1 MRGLE
6 QARQNWG
13 QERKKTASEGET
25 GEGGIA
31 WRAGGEG
38 IGVFLCYMSVL
49 LPFEQKVMGLVP
61 RMGNTP
67 FPPPCSHISPLRTLG
82 EASVSWPSCN
92 SVRSPSHW
100 WSRGNP
106 VSHLG
111 AAWRLLPWAALYISS
126 LLTLCLDD
134 FCHKKL
140 QNFVGKKKSKIKS
153 KTKFTK
159 NRGNRKSRASLRM
172 ALSDWKGYH
181 VSTLSETIELLF

>member
-1 MRGLE
+1 MKGKLGKVVQAEGLGERGLVFSCVTC
-6 QARQNWG
+6 QYCYRSSRKRWAWCQGWG
-13 QERKKTASEGET
+13 THHSHHPAVTSHLWGHLVK
-25 GEGGIA
+25 
-31 WRAGGEG
+31 
-38 IGVFLCYMSVL
+38 L
-49 LPFEQKVMGLVP
+49 L
-61 RMGNTP
+61 
-67 FPPPCSHISPLRTLG
+67 SHDHQ
-82 EASVSWPSCN
+82 SCN

-172 ALSDWKGYH
+172 ALSDWKSYH